1 MEVFFMKAKWKT
13 PQVKKLN
20 LEETKAVEAIIM
32 YRSGSPEL
40 VTMDLEPFIGWKC
53 PCCQKESGYIFNQ
66 EGEAQ
71 NDFKTNHLPNCLKY
85 DKVHDRCMS

>member
-1 MEVFFMKAKWKT
+1 MRAKWKT

-53 PCCQKESGYIFNQ
+53 PCCQKESGYIFTQ

-71 NDFKTNHLPNCLKY
+71 NDFKTNHLPNCPKY
-85 DKVHDRCMS
+85 DKVHDRCMMS

>member
-1 MEVFFMKAKWKT
+1 
-13 PQVKKLN
+13 
-20 LEETKAVEAIIM
+20 
-32 YRSGSPEL
+32 
-40 VTMDLEPFIGWKC
+40 MDLESFIRIGNVQ
-53 PCCQKESGYIFNQ
+53 CCQKESGYIFNQ